1 MLVIWEILKG
11 IKYFNAAGKDSFHL
25 CDRNPIVCDWEDV
38 YKRQFYHHQ
47 EFHRK
52 MTEAVIN
59 CLGEE
64 ELPVLLKTLDKLS
77 EFFREYPI
85 EQGEKKE

>member
-1 MLVIWEILKG
+1 
-11 IKYFNAAGKDSFHL
+11 
-25 CDRNPIVCDWEDV
+25 
-38 YKRQFYHHQ
+38 
-47 EFHRK
+47 

-85 EQGEKKE
+85 EQGEKRNRRNARGRGKQTRDRAVTADDR

>member
-1 MLVIWEILKG
+1 
-11 IKYFNAAGKDSFHL
+11 
-25 CDRNPIVCDWEDV
+25 
-38 YKRQFYHHQ
+38 
-47 EFHRK
+47 

>member
-1 MLVIWEILKG
+1 
-11 IKYFNAAGKDSFHL
+11 
-25 CDRNPIVCDWEDV
+25 
-38 YKRQFYHHQ
+38 
-47 EFHRK
+47 

-77 EFFREYPI
+77 EFLENIRLSRERRRNRRNARGRGK
-85 EQGEKKE
+85 QTRDRAVTADDR